1 MDSFD
6 KFIELKKELL
16 QAQLKVIHDY
26 QQESTKQPKKMKR
39 TSKLG
44 IVEDLLFVSEEPLH
58 ISKIISLAHDEYGVI
73 LERDS
78 VVSAL
83 TKKIRAGDRFVRV
96 APNTFTVKR

>member
-1 MDSFD
+1 MDTFD
-6 KFIELKKELL
+6 KIIGLKRELL

-26 QQESTKQPKKMKR
+26 QQKSSKQLKKAKR
-39 TSKLG
+39 TSKLD
-44 IVEDLLFVSEEPLH
+44 IVEDLLLVSEEPLH
-58 ISKIISLAHDEYGVI
+58 ISKIISLARDEYGVT

-96 APNTFTVKR
+96 SPNTFTVKR